1 MFSLGPLGFAAP
13 LALLALL
20 AAPLV
25 FWLARAVPPA
35 PRRAVFPPL
44 EILRQ
49 AREDEET
56 PVRSPPWLTALRLAA
71 AILLVVGLSQP
82 ILNPRPVGQDP
93 RPLVLVIDDGWTM
106 APRWRET
113 VSSAQALAERA
124 GGPVRLI
131 LASAAQGAP
140 DALTPFEAQAR
151 LEGRDPVAWLPD
163 LAAAADALAAVPKP
177 ARVVVFSDGLD
188 RPGLAALQRAAASF
202 GNAALASPGLG
213 EGAIAL
219 TAAAVTA
226 DGLQVTLALG
236 PDAPPEVTLAAG
248 ALDGRV
254 FARQR
259 VRLPQA
265 AAAQALVRL
274 EPGLAGETALARI
287 DGAGAGA
294 AFVLDAAARRPR
306 VGVAAGEAQTSPLV
320 SERFYLTRALAPY
333 ALLSEAAAGAL
344 AEAGV
349 DAILLPDSGPIP
361 DADEAALLA
370 WMERGGVL
378 VRFAGPR
385 LAEAAGAD
393 ALLPAPLR
401 DGARSFGGGVAWEE
415 AQAIAPFAPDSPF
428 AGLAAP
434 ADVRV
439 RAQVLSEPG
448 GDAVVWATLADGSP
462 LVSAA
467 RRGRGLIVLFHAGA
481 TPSWSD
487 LPYSGA
493 FVGLLRR
500 TLLFAGRS
508 AAGGDITG
516 AGPFQPRF
524 ALDGFGRIVAP
535 GGEARAIPA
544 DALAQARPGPAQPPG
559 LYQRGAAV
567 FALNAGPFARLSPA
581 PASPPGLAPLGE
593 TAGGP
598 APVPLGPGLLAAAL
612 AVLAADLL
620 IALWIAGR
628 LKAPRGAAALALAA
642 VAAAPLALA
651 PHEGRASDAALA
663 EAAGAFQLAYIR
675 TGDPAT
681 DGLAEA
687 GLRGLSRAL
696 NARTS
701 VAAAPPRGVTPGRD
715 PLALYPLIYWLLP
728 ENPQPLGPEAARAL
742 DQHLR
747 TGGML
752 FIDTRGAGRG
762 GGASAAIARRALAGL
777 SLPALAPVGGDHVL
791 SKTFYILR
799 AFPGRYQGARLYVER
814 AAAADLGNDGVS
826 GLIVGDGEWAAA
838 WAIDAQGRPSLPVEG
853 GERQRELAY
862 RVGVNLTLYALT
874 GNYKTD
880 QVHVPALLE
889 RLAR

>member
-1 MFSLGPLGFAAP
+1 MLSLGPLGFAAP

-25 FWLARAVPPA
+25 FWLARAVPPP
-35 PRRAVFPPL
+35 PRRAMFPPL
-44 EILRQ
+44 EILRH
-49 AREDEET
+49 ARQDEET
-56 PVRSPPWLTALRLAA
+56 PVRSPLWLTLLRLLAA
-71 AILLVVGLSQP
+71 LLLVVGLAQP
-82 ILNPRPVGQDP
+82 VFNPRPAEGDA

-106 APRWRET
+106 AARWSET
-113 VSSAQALAERA
+113 IAAAQALAEGAR
-124 GGPVRLI
+124 GPVRVI
-131 LASAAQGAP
+131 FASAAQGEP
-140 DALTPFEAQAR
+140 DALTAFEARAR
-151 LEGRDPVAWLPD
+151 LDARDPVAWLPD
-163 LAAAADALAAVPKP
+163 LSAAARALAAAPQP
-177 ARVVVFSDGLD
+177 ARVVLFTDGLD
-188 RPGLAALQRAAASF
+188 RPGLGALQQAAARF
-202 GNAALASPGLG
+202 GDATLIAPGRG
-213 EGAIAL
+213 GGVIAL
-219 TAAAVTA
+219 SDARVTA
-226 DGLQVTLALG
+226 DGLEVSLALG
-236 PDAPPEVTLAAG
+236 PDAPPEVTIAAG

-259 VRLPQA
+259 VRLPA
-265 AAAQALVRL
+265 AAAATALVRL
-274 EPGLAGETALARI
+274 EPGLVGETGLARI
-287 DGAGAGA
+287 DGAGAGG

-306 VGVAAGEAQTSPLV
+306 VGIVSGEAQSAPLV
-320 SERFYLTRALAPY
+320 SERFYLNRALEPY
-333 ALLSEAAAGAL
+333 ALLSEAGAGAL

-349 DAILLPDSGPIP
+349 DAILLPDSGPLP
-361 DADEAALLA
+361 DADEGALLA
-370 WMERGGVL
+370 WVDRGGVL

-385 LAEAAGAD
+385 LAEAPGED
-393 ALLPAPLR
+393 RLLPAPLR

-415 AQAIAPFAPDSPF
+415 AQAIASYPPESPF
-428 AGLAAP
+428 AGLSPP
-434 ADVRV
+434 ADVKV
-439 RAQVLSEPG
+439 RAQVLGEPG
-448 GDAVVWATLADGSP
+448 GEAAIWATLADGSP

-467 RRGRGLIVLFHAGA
+467 RRDKGLIVLFHAGA
-481 TPSWSD
+481 TPAWSD

-508 AAGGDITG
+508 AAGAEITG
-516 AGPFQPRF
+516 AGPFQPRI
-524 ALDGFGRIVAP
+524 ALDGFGRLVAP
-535 GGEARAIPA
+535 GRAARAIPA
-544 DALAQARPGPAQPPG
+544 EAFAAARPGPTQPPG
-559 LYQRGAAV
+559 LYQRGGAV
-567 FALNAGPFARLSPA
+567 FALNAGRFASLRPA
-581 PASPPGLAPLGE
+581 PAPPPGLSAA
-593 TAGGP
+593 TQAAAGP
-598 APVPLGPGLLAAAL
+598 APVTLGPFLLTGAIAL
-612 AVLAADLL
+612 LAADLL

-628 LKAPRGAAALALAA
+628 LKPPRQAAAGLAGALLIT
-642 VAAAPLALA
+642 PLLFH
-651 PHEGRASDAALA
+651 PVGVRASDAALA
-663 EAAGAFQLAYIR
+663 EAAGAFQLAYVR

-728 ENPQPLGPEAARAL
+728 ENPQPLSPEAARAL

-752 FIDTRGAGRG
+752 FIDTRGAGRAG
-762 GGASAAIARRALAGL
+762 GGSAAIARRALAGL

-838 WAIDAQGRPSLPVEG
+838 WAIDAQGRPALPVEG

-889 RLAR
+889 RMAQ

>member
-1 MFSLGPLGFAAP
+1 M
-13 LALLALL
+13 
-20 AAPLV
+20 
-25 FWLARAVPPA
+25 
-35 PRRAVFPPL
+35 FPPL
-44 EILRQ
+44 EILRH
-49 AREDEET
+49 ARQDEET
-56 PVRSPPWLTALRLAA
+56 PVRSPLWLTLLRLLAA
-71 AILLVVGLSQP
+71 LLLVVGLAQP
-82 ILNPRPVGQDP
+82 VFNPRPAEGDA

-106 APRWRET
+106 AARWSET
-113 VSSAQALAERA
+113 IAAAQALAEGAR
-124 GGPVRLI
+124 GPVRVI
-131 LASAAQGAP
+131 FASAAQGEP
-140 DALTPFEAQAR
+140 DALTAFEARAR
-151 LEGRDPVAWLPD
+151 LDARDPVAWLPD
-163 LAAAADALAAVPKP
+163 LSAAARALAAAPQP
-177 ARVVVFSDGLD
+177 ARVVLFTDGLD
-188 RPGLAALQRAAASF
+188 RPGLGALQQAAARF
-202 GNAALASPGLG
+202 GDATLIAPGRG
-213 EGAIAL
+213 GGVIAL
-219 TAAAVTA
+219 SDARVTA
-226 DGLQVTLALG
+226 DGLEVSLALG
-236 PDAPPEVTLAAG
+236 PDAPPEVTIAAG

-259 VRLPQA
+259 VRLPA
-265 AAAQALVRL
+265 AAAATALVRL
-274 EPGLAGETALARI
+274 EPGLVGETGLARI
-287 DGAGAGA
+287 DGAGAGG

-306 VGVAAGEAQTSPLV
+306 VGIVSGEAQSAPLV
-320 SERFYLTRALAPY
+320 SERFYLNRALEPY
-333 ALLSEAAAGAL
+333 ALLSEAGAGAL

-349 DAILLPDSGPIP
+349 DAILLPDSGPLP
-361 DADEAALLA
+361 DADEGALLA
-370 WMERGGVL
+370 WVDRGGVL

-385 LAEAAGAD
+385 LAEAPGED
-393 ALLPAPLR
+393 RLLPAPLR

-415 AQAIAPFAPDSPF
+415 AQAIASYPPESPF
-428 AGLAAP
+428 AGLSPP
-434 ADVRV
+434 ADVKV
-439 RAQVLSEPG
+439 RAQVLGEPG
-448 GDAVVWATLADGSP
+448 GEAAIWATLADGSP

-467 RRGRGLIVLFHAGA
+467 RRDKGLIVLFHAGA
-481 TPSWSD
+481 TPAWSD

-508 AAGGDITG
+508 AAGAEITG
-516 AGPFQPRF
+516 AGPFQPRI
-524 ALDGFGRIVAP
+524 ALDGFGRLVAP
-535 GGEARAIPA
+535 SREARAIPA
-544 DALAQARPGPAQPPG
+544 EALAAARPGPTQPPG
-559 LYQRGAAV
+559 LYQRGGAV
-567 FALNAGPFARLSPA
+567 FALNAGRFASLRPA
-581 PASPPGLAPLGE
+581 PAPPPGLSAA
-593 TAGGP
+593 TQAAAGP
-598 APVPLGPGLLAAAL
+598 APVTLGPFLLTGAIAL
-612 AVLAADLL
+612 LAADLL

-628 LKAPRGAAALALAA
+628 LKPPRQAAAGLAGALLIT
-642 VAAAPLALA
+642 PLLFH
-651 PHEGRASDAALA
+651 PVGVRASDAALA
-663 EAAGAFQLAYIR
+663 EAAGAFQLAYVR

-728 ENPQPLGPEAARAL
+728 ENPQPLSPEAARAL

-752 FIDTRGAGRG
+752 FIDTRGAGRAG
-762 GGASAAIARRALAGL
+762 GGSAAIARRALAGL

-838 WAIDAQGRPSLPVEG
+838 WAIDAQGRPALPVEG

-889 RLAR
+889 RMAQ